1 MKFRVG
7 VLAIIA
13 LSPAMLSGQQK
24 VGRRMA
30 VDADASI
37 RIVNLAG
44 RTRIIGWERD
54 SVVVTGTV
62 ATGSGTFFM
71 GGGRRGVK
79 VGIEAADPTAS
90 PPEALLEIR
99 VPRRA
104 RVWVK
109 SATAPVSVEGV
120 AGGEVDVYSVS
131 GSVTVGGSPRLLTAE
146 SMDGAVEV
154 TAQSQV
160 MRLKS
165 AGGDITLQRPAG
177 DVTVSSVSGVVRVL
191 DPSGLASARLES
203 ISGGVVFR
211 GGLVRGGTLDLQ
223 THDGPIEIM
232 LPPSQGAVLDVST
245 FGGTV
250 RNLVPGAAIT
260 IKGKS
265 ARHAVGDENARIT
278 VRSLKGNVL
287 IRSRMIRP
295 NVPG

>member
-1 MKFRVG
+1 MRRLLT
-7 VLAIIA
+7 VLLLIGI
-13 LSPAMLSGQQK
+13 PASLAAQQRIS
-24 VGRRMA
+24 RRMA

-37 RIVNLAG
+37 RLVNLAG
-44 RTRIIGWERD
+44 RTRVIGWERD

-79 VGIEAADPTAS
+79 VGIEASDPTAGA
-90 PPEALLEIR
+90 PEAVLEIR
-99 VPRRA
+99 VPRNA
-104 RVWVK
+104 RVWIK
-109 SATAPVSVEGV
+109 SATAPVAVEGV
-120 AGGEVDVYSVS
+120 TGEVDVYSVS

-146 SMDGAVEV
+146 SMDGALAI

-160 MRLKS
+160 MRVKS
-165 AGGDITLQRPAG
+165 AGGDITLHRPAG
-177 DVTVSSVSGVVRVL
+177 DVTVSSVSGIVRVL
-191 DPSGLASARLES
+191 DASGLASARLES
-203 ISGGVVFR
+203 ISGAVVFR
-211 GGLVRGGTLDLQ
+211 GALARDGTLDLQ

-250 RNLVPGAAIT
+250 RNFVPGTAIT
-260 IKGKS
+260 MKGKS

-278 VRSLKGNVL
+278 VRSLKGDVL

-295 NVPG
+295 NGSS